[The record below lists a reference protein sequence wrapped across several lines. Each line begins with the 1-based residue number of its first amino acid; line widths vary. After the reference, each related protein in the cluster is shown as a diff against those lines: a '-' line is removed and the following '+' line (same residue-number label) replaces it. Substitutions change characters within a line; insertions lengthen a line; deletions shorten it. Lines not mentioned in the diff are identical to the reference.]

1 MKRLLFLHL
10 RKTGGSSFRSWLEG
24 GNSDDTFKINESV
37 VSLSK
42 NEIRQKL
49 LNAKIIEV
57 HNLATPLND
66 LVGDDEW
73 WSLFQ
78 KDLFKV
84 VLVRNPCD
92 QIASEFRYWHQFPEI
107 GGLDFLSQN
116 FVLAHSF
123 EKLAYDIDCSKDSP
137 NICDSYCSE

>member
-1 MKRLLFLHL
+1 M

-84 VLVRNPCD
+84 VLVRNPVTKLHLNLD
-92 QIASEFRYWHQFPEI
+92 I
-107 GGLDFLSQN
+107 GINSRRL
-116 FVLAHSF
+116 VV
-123 EKLAYDIDCSKDSP
+123 
-137 NICDSYCSE
+137 